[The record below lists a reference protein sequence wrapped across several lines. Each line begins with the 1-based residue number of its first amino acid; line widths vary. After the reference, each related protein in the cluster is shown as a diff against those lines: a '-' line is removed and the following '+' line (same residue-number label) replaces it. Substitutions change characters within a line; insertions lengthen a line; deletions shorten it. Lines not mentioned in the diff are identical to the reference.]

1 MMRNMKIAVF
11 PGSFD
16 PITMGHV
23 DIVYR
28 ALPLF
33 DKIVVAIG
41 VNDQKRTLFSLEQ
54 RRGWVEKGF
63 ENKENSEVDHFSGLM
78 ADYFREVRAH
88 YLIRGLSSTVRFQYL
103 KTISQ
108 VK

>member
-54 RRGWVEKGF
+54 RRGWLAKVF
-63 ENKENSEVDHFSGLM
+63 ENKEHIKVAPSSGLT
-78 ADYFREVRAH
+78 AAYCRGGGAYSLTWELRRSGAFR
-88 YLIRGLSSTVRFQYL
+88 
-103 KTISQ
+103 
-108 VK
+108 

>member
-54 RRGWVEKGF
+54 RRVWLGKAF
-63 ENKENSEVDHFSGLM
+63 ENKENNEMDHFSGLTE
-78 ADYFREVRAH
+78 DYRREDGEL
-88 YLIRGLSSTVRFQYL
+88 YLNKRLRIETDID
-103 KTISQ
+103 K
-108 VK
+108 